1 MQNPMLQGWFYFST
15 SKSISDYLVTV
26 QVFSETISE
35 VIRSL
40 STQMIPEITALKACT
55 HSL

>member
-35 VIRSL
+35 VIRWAKV
-40 STQMIPEITALKACT
+40 TYDN
-55 HSL
+55 

>member
-15 SKSISDYLVTV
+15 SESISDYLVTV

>member
-1 MQNPMLQGWFYFST
+1 MQNPMPQGWFYSST
-15 SKSISDYLVTV
+15 SESISDYLVTV

-40 STQMIPEITALKACT
+40 STQMIPEITTLKACT